1 MFGKLFGK
9 KTKKRETADNIALL
23 HGVDGVDPGMNYC
36 PVCGDE
42 YRAASKRCAAC
53 DVDLITG
60 GEKLDQVM
68 GKEQVVAGR
77 SMVLSVDDELV
88 TLRKGAL
95 NDMKHLK
102 ALLGKERIP
111 SILAGDE
118 KTCSKGCCGPEM
130 YLQVRESDTETALA
144 VLAQDFI
151 ESTSLSGHDLTN
163 VDAVYVHEAESNI
176 CPACGCQFPSD
187 EQMNCP
193 ECGLCFG

>member
-9 KTKKRETADNIALL
+9 KVKQRQTADNIAVL
-23 HGVDGVDPGMNYC
+23 HGVDPEMNYC

-42 YRAASKRCAAC
+42 YRSASKRCAAC

-77 SMVLSVDDELV
+77 SMVLSVEDELV

-102 ALLGKERIP
+102 VLLGKERIP

-118 KTCSKGCCGPEM
+118 KTCSKGCCGSEM
-130 YLQVRESDTETALA
+130 YLQVRESDTEAALA

-151 ESTSLSGHDLTN
+151 ESTSLSGHDLTH
-163 VDAVYVHEAESNI
+163 VDAVYVHEAESNV
-176 CPACGCQFPSD
+176 CPACGCQFSSD